1 MMEKFTTKSGATLER
16 RILQTNQDGSSR
28 YEFTLRVAE
37 PFGEAITLLGVY
49 NLTNPEY
56 FTNKFLEEE

>member
-1 MMEKFTTKSGATLER
+1 MMDKFTTKSGATLER
-16 RILQTNQDGSSR
+16 RTLRTNPDGTNR
-28 YEFTLRVAE
+28 YEFTLRVVE